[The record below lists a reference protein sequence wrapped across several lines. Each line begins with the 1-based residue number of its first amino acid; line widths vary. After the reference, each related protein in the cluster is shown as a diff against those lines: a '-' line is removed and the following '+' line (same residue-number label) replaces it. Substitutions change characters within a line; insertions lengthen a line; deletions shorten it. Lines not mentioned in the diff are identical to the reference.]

1 MTKFKPG
8 DLLIS
13 VQDDQSIVEF
23 MMDLGDGDNF
33 KAKVYDNSGWWMDGN
48 IVGTEYTADY
58 SYWRLHKG
66 NKMESKEEHKY
77 ANLVAALNSQRNQL
91 IADYRLFR
99 QNRVNRL
106 YMDQS
111 HFAQTRNRF
120 KAKIKEI
127 DLLLPPYKKAIA
139 LSKKLDVE
147 VLYDHERDVF
157 TLNDI

>member
-23 MMDLGDGDNF
+23 MMDLADGINF
-33 KAKVYDNSGWWMDGN
+33 KAKVHDNSGWWMKGN
-48 IVGTEYTADY
+48 VVGTEYTADY
-58 SYWRLHKG
+58 SCWRLHKE
-66 NKMESKEEHKY
+66 NKDEHKY
-77 ANLVAALNSQRNQL
+77 GKLVAALNSQRNQL

-127 DLLLPPYKKAIA
+127 DLLILPYKKAIA
-139 LSKKLDVE
+139 LSKKLGVE
-147 VLYDHERDVF
+147 ILYDDERDDY